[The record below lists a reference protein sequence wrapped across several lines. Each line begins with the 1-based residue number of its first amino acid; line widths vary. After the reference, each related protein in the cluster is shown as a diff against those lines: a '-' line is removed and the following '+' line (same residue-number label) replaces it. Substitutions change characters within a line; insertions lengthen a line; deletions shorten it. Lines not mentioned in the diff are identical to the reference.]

1 MHVKNAGA
9 HTLSPLVSEETAG
22 KLRAKNTVTLA
33 CAAQIVR
40 VSFVFRALRS
50 EKLQRP
56 EETAPPTRTVPRK
69 SFYTGKYWRLIG
81 FIVENPV
88 KF

>member
-1 MHVKNAGA
+1 MHIKNAEA
-9 HTLSPLVSEETAG
+9 HTLSPLVSEETAS

-33 CAAQIVR
+33 QIVC
-40 VSFVFRALRS
+40 VSFVFPALCS

-56 EETAPPTRTVPRK
+56 EGTATPTRTVPRK
-69 SFYTGKYWRLIG
+69 SFYTEKYWRLIG
-81 FIVENPV
+81 FIVENPA